1 MNLSDWI
8 ERQAGFTPDKAAIRF
23 EGGEITY
30 AVLAA
35 RIEAAAWALKHELG
49 VQAGDRV
56 AHLGLNRPEMLILLF
71 ACARMGAIFTPMN
84 WRLAPPEHAFIL
96 GHSGASILIAD
107 SEFVGHVEEIGTIV
121 HDMPL
126 ASIGAPPQGWQD
138 WNLLIDN
145 AQGRDEHVGA
155 YDDPVLLVYT
165 SGTTGRPKGALLT
178 QSNLFWNAV
187 NSIHMHDMTRNDH
200 VLTTIP
206 LFHVGGMN
214 IQTLPCLHAGGTVT
228 LHPRFDPAGTL
239 AAIAND
245 RPSLTVLV
253 PAQMS
258 ALMSL
263 PGWEAADLSSL
274 RFVTTGSMIVPVP
287 LIEKFHARGLPM
299 VQIYGS
305 TETAPV
311 VVYQTRA
318 DAERKLGSTGRA
330 GIHSEIRLVDK
341 QYIDVPAGTRGEILI
356 RGPQVM
362 REYWADPKAT
372 AEALRDGWYHSGDI
386 GHLDEEGWLY
396 VDERK
401 KDVIISGGENI
412 YPAELE
418 ALLAECEAIAEAAV
432 VARADEQWGEIPV
445 ATIVLRE
452 SCAMDREAVLALFE
466 GRIAR
471 FKRPRDVLFLES
483 LPRNAMGKI
492 QKFRLREILAEGG
505 GSLPI

>member
-1 MNLSDWI
+1 MNISDWI
-8 ERQAGFTPDKAAIRF
+8 ERQAGFTPDKPAIRF
-23 EGGEITY
+23 EGGETTY
-30 AVLAA
+30 AALAA

-49 VQAGDRV
+49 IRPGNRV
-56 AHLGLNRPEMLILLF
+56 AHLGLNSPEMLVLMF
-71 ACARMGAIFTPMN
+71 ACARMGAIFTPLN

-96 GHSGASILIAD
+96 GHSGAAALIAD
-107 SEFVGHVEEIGTIV
+107 SEFVGHVEKIGTIV
-121 HDMPL
+121 DDMPV
-126 ASIGAPPQGWQD
+126 ASIGPPPQGWQD
-138 WNLLIDN
+138 WNVLIDS
-145 AQGRDEHVGA
+145 AQSRDPAEGT

-187 NSIHMHDMTRNDH
+187 NSIHMHDMTSGDH

-228 LHPRFDPAGTL
+228 LHARFDPAETL
-239 AAIAND
+239 KAIAED

-263 PGWEAADLSSL
+263 PDWDTADLSAL

-287 LIEKFHARGLPM
+287 LIEKFHERGLAM

-311 VVYQTRA
+311 VVYQTQA

-341 QYIDVPAGTRGEILI
+341 QYNEVPAGTRGEILV

-362 REYWADPKAT
+362 REYWGDPAAT

-386 GHLDEEGWLY
+386 GHLDDEGWLY

-418 ALLAECEAIAEAAV
+418 AVLAQCEAIAEAAV

-445 ATIVLRE
+445 ATVVLHE
-452 SCAMDREAVLALFE
+452 AGAMDREAVLALFDS
-466 GRIAR
+466 RIAR
-471 FKRPRDVLFLES
+471 FKHPKDVLFLEA
-483 LPRNAMGKI
+483 LPRNVMGKV
-492 QKFRLREILAEGG
+492 QKYLLREIVAGKT
-505 GSLPI
+505 PA